1 MFTDTS
7 VFASNNITQATTGVG
22 EENRDPKSPSASHVL
37 CSARAR
43 FVTPATYN

>member
-1 MFTDTS
+1 MFTGTS
-7 VFASNNITQATTGVG
+7 VFASNNITQATGAG
-22 EENRDPKSPSASHVL
+22 EENHDPKSPSASHVL